1 VTDPFTYVYGVARL
15 VLLEVYKSREKER
28 AALARLGQPTEPSQ
42 SSLEPDEE
50 SRRLDCLD
58 RCLDELPDESKDL
71 LTTYYDGEKR
81 AKIENRR
88 KLADRLR
95 IPLNA
100 LRLRARRVR
109 EKLEVC
115 VDGCVRSGAER

>member
-1 VTDPFTYVYGVARL
+1 M

-28 AALARLGQPTEPSQ
+28 AALARLRQPTESSQ
-42 SSLEPDEE
+42 STPEREDQE
-50 SRRLDCLD
+50 RHLDCLE
-58 RCLDELPDESKDL
+58 RCIAELPRDSRDL

-81 AKIENRR
+81 AKIQNRQ
-88 KLADRLR
+88 KIADRLH

-100 LRLRARRVR
+100 LRLRARRIR

-115 VDGCVRSGAER
+115 VDGCVTHGAGR